1 MFGLG
6 EKRAKDASPS
16 ARVPAEREAGR
27 IAGLMQD
34 SPINL
39 IAVLQHAAVAHRDQI
54 MVSALP
60 EGVRHRQTYGETY
73 ARTMRLAN
81 ALKRIGMRP
90 GDRVA
95 TLAWNTH
102 RHVEAWYAIS
112 GQGAICHTLNPRLA
126 PEQLA
131 FIMNHAEDR
140 VLMTDAMFAPLVQKL
155 APSLP
160 SLERVVVFTDRAHM
174 PEGSDWLCYEDLL
187 AAEQPA
193 FDWPSFP
200 EETASSLCYTSGTTG
215 DPKGVLYSHRSNL
228 LQAYAIGGKDALN
241 LGLRDTALMIVP
253 MFHANAWGLVYGGP
267 MMGAKLVLPGA
278 ALDGAS
284 VHALIKEEKVTNSA
298 AVPTVWAMLL
308 AHLDKEGG
316 DLKPLKEVVIGGA
329 AVPRAM
335 IKTLRDKYGVT
346 VAHGWGMTEMS
357 PVGTVNRLAPK
368 HVDLDPEAQL
378 DILAKQGRPL
388 FGVEMKIVD
397 EDGRELPRDGEAAGH
412 LLVRGPWIAKAYF
425 RRDTSILDAEG
436 WFDTGDVATIDP
448 DGIMQI
454 TDRAKDIIK
463 SGGEWISSVDLEN
476 CAMGAPGVQLACAI
490 GVAHPKW
497 GERPILLVVP
507 KPSAKPEPDVV
518 LAHLSSTCAKWQLPD
533 DVIYVEALPL
543 TAAGKF
549 DKKVLRAKYADHLA
563 KAGR

>member
-1 MFGLG
+1 MFGL
-6 EKRAKDASPS
+6 RAKKSSTAQPPPS
-16 ARVPAEREAGR
+16 APVAARVP
-27 IAGLMQD
+27 GLMQD
-34 SPINL
+34 QPINL
-39 IAVLQHAAVAHRDQI
+39 AAVLEHAAVVHGDQV

-60 EGVRHRQTYGETY
+60 EGVRHRQTYAEAL
-73 ARTMRLAN
+73 ARVKRLAN
-81 ALKRIGMRP
+81 ALRRIGVQP
-90 GDRVA
+90 GDRIG

-102 RHVEAWYAIS
+102 RHFEAWYAIS
-112 GQGAICHTLNPRLA
+112 GQGAICHTINPRLA
-126 PEQLA
+126 PEQIA
-131 FIMNHAEDR
+131 FIMSHAEDR
-140 VLMTDAMFAPLVQKL
+140 VLMTDAMFAPLVAKL

-160 SLERVVVFTDRAHM
+160 ALEHIVVFTDRAHM
-174 PEGSDWLCYEDLL
+174 PEGSDWLCYEELL
-187 AAEQPA
+187 AAEDPR

-215 DPKGVLYSHRSNL
+215 EPKGVLYSHRSNL
-228 LQAYAIGGKDALN
+228 LQAYAICAKDAMS
-241 LGLRDTALMIVP
+241 LGLADTTLMIVP
-253 MFHANAWGLVYGGP
+253 MFHANSWGLVYGAP
-267 MMGAKLVLPGA
+267 AVGAKLVLPGA

-284 VHALIKEEKVTNSA
+284 VHALIKEEGVTCSS

-308 AHLDKEGG
+308 AHLEKEGG
-316 DLKPLKEVVIGGA
+316 DLAPLKEVTIGGA

-335 IKTLRDKYGVT
+335 IKTLRDKYAVT

-368 HVDLDPEAQL
+368 HAKLDPEAQL
-378 DILAKQGRPL
+378 DVLVKQGRPL

-397 EDGRELPRDGEAAGH
+397 EDGRELPRDGKASGR

-425 RRDTSILDAEG
+425 KRDDPILDAEG

-448 DGIMQI
+448 DGLMQI

-476 CAMGAPGVQLACAI
+476 CAMGAPGVQLAAAI

-507 KPSAKPEPDVV
+507 KAGAAPQPDAILSH
-518 LAHLSSTCAKWQLPD
+518 LAGSCAKWQLPD
-533 DVIYVEALPL
+533 EIVFVESLPL

-549 DKKVLRAKYADHLA
+549 DKKVLRAQYADRLTA
-563 KAGR
+563 SAG